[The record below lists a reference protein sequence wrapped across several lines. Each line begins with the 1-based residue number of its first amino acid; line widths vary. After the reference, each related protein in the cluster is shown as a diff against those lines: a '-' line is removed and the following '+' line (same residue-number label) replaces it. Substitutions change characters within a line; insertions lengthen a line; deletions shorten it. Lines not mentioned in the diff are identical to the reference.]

1 MFFLFLALYIGDQI
15 CQNYKKRTPN
25 QFVLC
30 PTKYVNEIK
39 SLLSIKGQALVLE
52 QVLIEK
58 FEKVSNS
65 IQKLS
70 PRKNNS
76 REDEEKPSEESMKMS
91 NRKTAKEQKEQ
102 TFKENQVFV

>member
-1 MFFLFLALYIGDQI
+1 M
-15 CQNYKKRTPN
+15 
-25 QFVLC
+25 
-30 PTKYVNEIK
+30 
-39 SLLSIKGQALVLE
+39 LE

-70 PRKNNS
+70 PRKSNS
-76 REDEEKPSEESMKMS
+76 RENEEKPSDELMKMS

-102 TFKENQVFV
+102 TFKENQVLV

>member
-1 MFFLFLALYIGDQI
+1 M
-15 CQNYKKRTPN
+15 
-25 QFVLC
+25 
-30 PTKYVNEIK
+30 
-39 SLLSIKGQALVLE
+39 LE

-70 PRKNNS
+70 PRKSNS
-76 REDEEKPSEESMKMS
+76 REDEEKPSEELTKMS

-102 TFKENQVFV
+102 TFKENQVLV